1 MHGLSSQ
8 AFHWTYTGVF
18 GIVLVLIVYLVLALT
33 KTAPTIDTIRQF
45 ADIMS
50 DRGGVILVLAIMS
63 MFFFVQSMRLFYVLI
78 DLISTKQ
85 IDVQNGVAL
94 MAIQFASNS
103 AFGMAF
109 GAMLKTMNGNA
120 PPAPAQPIAA
130 SPAGPATA
138 ADPAKPWTATK

>member
-18 GIVLVLIVYLVLALT
+18 GMVLVLAVYLILVLT
-33 KTAPTIDTIRQF
+33 KTAPTIEVVRQF
-45 ADIMS
+45 ADIIS
-50 DRGGVILVLAIMS
+50 DRGGVIIVLAIIS
-63 MFFFVQSMRLFYVLI
+63 MFFFEQSMRLFYVLI

-85 IDVQNGVAL
+85 IDVQNGIAL
-94 MAIQFASNS
+94 MAVQFASNS

-120 PPAPAQPIAA
+120 PPPPVIQAEKASGTAAGRPAPAL
-130 SPAGPATA
+130 PAV
-138 ADPAKPWTATK
+138 KQ

>member
-18 GIVLVLIVYLVLALT
+18 GMILVLVIYLVLSVT
-33 KTAPTIDTIRQF
+33 KTAPSIDTIRQF

-50 DRGGVILVLAIMS
+50 DRGGVILVLSLMS
-63 MFFFVQSMRLFYVLI
+63 IFFFVQSMRLFYVLI
-78 DLISTKQ
+78 DLISAKQ
-85 IDVQNGVAL
+85 LDVQNAVAL

-120 PPAPAQPIAA
+120 PPAPAGQSDAPAAAGAPKPPI
-130 SPAGPATA
+130 PPVKT
-138 ADPAKPWTATK
+138 